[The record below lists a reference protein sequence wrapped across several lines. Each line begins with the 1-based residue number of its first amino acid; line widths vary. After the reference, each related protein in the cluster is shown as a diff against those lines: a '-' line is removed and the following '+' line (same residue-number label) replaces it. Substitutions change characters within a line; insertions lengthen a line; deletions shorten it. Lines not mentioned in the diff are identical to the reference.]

1 MSVRLSQ
8 AGGALVLNHLFMIDV
23 FLARVTIEPPA
34 QLLGNQ
40 SLFAD
45 WIMDIDLIC
54 DHLIKM
60 SLMLEISEYEYCT

>member
-1 MSVRLSQ
+1 
-8 AGGALVLNHLFMIDV
+8 MIDV